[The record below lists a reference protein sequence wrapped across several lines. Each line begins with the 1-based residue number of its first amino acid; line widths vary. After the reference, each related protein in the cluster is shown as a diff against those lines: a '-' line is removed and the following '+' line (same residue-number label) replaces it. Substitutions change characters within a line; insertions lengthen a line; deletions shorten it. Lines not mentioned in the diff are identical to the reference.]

1 VPSDDDYDN
10 NSGNAS
16 CVPVCYL
23 KNIKTEIYRTIIL
36 PVVAYA
42 YKTSA

>member
-1 VPSDDDYDN
+1 MPNDDDDD

-36 PVVAYA
+36 PAVSYA
-42 YKTSA
+42 CETSA